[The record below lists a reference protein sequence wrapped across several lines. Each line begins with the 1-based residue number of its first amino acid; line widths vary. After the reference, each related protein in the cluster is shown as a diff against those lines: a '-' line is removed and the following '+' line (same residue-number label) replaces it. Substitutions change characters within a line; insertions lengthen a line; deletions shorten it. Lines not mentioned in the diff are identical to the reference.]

1 MFCVALYCVGFVR
14 LELKIQE
21 HEKRLYSVE
30 HEVDLSISE
39 TEDKD
44 TKPSNTGKNVGNVTV
59 FTVINA
65 VEVLVRVFKKAS
77 FTGWSS
83 QLFRSG
89 LHHFAVLVS
98 SLS

>member
-39 TEDKD
+39 TEDKY
-44 TKPSNTGKNVGNVTV
+44 TKPSNKGKNVGNVTV

-65 VEVLVRVFKKAS
+65 VKSLFLVRVFI
-77 FTGWSS
+77 
-83 QLFRSG
+83 
-89 LHHFAVLVS
+89 
-98 SLS
+98 